1 MKSVNFWYQK
11 IEKMELEDFMKE
23 KHYKYV
29 YEGFKMNNHY
39 EESEIE
45 DWWPIGANSIIVQMR
60 DGTKLEY
67 HHMLKTLRQ
76 VPEYNGSEEEWR
88 REFSRRLSFEMYER
102 GFDQTY
108 LAEKSGISQ
117 VSISNYIKR
126 KTTPS
131 AYAVDRMAR
140 ALGCYMDDLLPPF
153 ELE

>member
-1 MKSVNFWYQK
+1 
-11 IEKMELEDFMKE
+11 MKE
-23 KHYKYV
+23 KHFDYV
-29 YEGFKMNNHY
+29 YKDFKKDHHY
-39 EESEIE
+39 SDDDIE
-45 DWWPIGANSIIVQMR
+45 DWWPIGANAIIAVLK

-67 HHMLKTLRQ
+67 HHMLRTIRK
-76 VPEYNGSEEEWR
+76 VPTYSGSEEEWR

-108 LAEKSGISQ
+108 LAEVSGISQ
-117 VSISNYIKR
+117 TNISRYIHR
-126 KTTPS
+126 KVTPS

>member
-1 MKSVNFWYQK
+1 
-11 IEKMELEDFMKE
+11 MKE
-23 KHYKYV
+23 KHYKHV
-29 YEGFKMNNHY
+29 YEGFKMNHHY
-39 EESEIE
+39 EESDIE
-45 DWWPIGANSIIVQMR
+45 DWWPIGANAIIVQMR

>member
-1 MKSVNFWYQK
+1 
-11 IEKMELEDFMKE
+11 MKE

-29 YEGFKMNNHY
+29 YEGFKMNHHY
-39 EESEIE
+39 KESEIE

-67 HHMLKTLRQ
+67 HHMLKTLRE

>member
-1 MKSVNFWYQK
+1 
-11 IEKMELEDFMKE
+11 MKE

-60 DGTKLEY
+60 DGTTLEY

>member
-1 MKSVNFWYQK
+1 
-11 IEKMELEDFMKE
+11 MKE
-23 KHYKYV
+23 KHFKYI
-29 YEGFKMNNHY
+29 YDDFKKDHHY
-39 EESEIE
+39 SDDDIV
-45 DWWPIGANSIIVQMR
+45 DWWPIGANAIIAVLK

-67 HHMLKTLRQ
+67 HHMLRTVRK
-76 VPEYNGSEEEWR
+76 VPTYNGSEEEWR

-108 LAEKSGISQ
+108 LAEASGISQ
-117 VSISNYIKR
+117 TAISKYLHR

>member
-1 MKSVNFWYQK
+1 
-11 IEKMELEDFMKE
+11 MKE
-23 KHYKYV
+23 KHFDYV
-29 YEGFKMNNHY
+29 YKDFKKDHHY
-39 EESEIE
+39 SDEDVE
-45 DWWPIGANSIIVQMR
+45 DWWPIGANAIIAVLK

-67 HHMLKTLRQ
+67 HHMLRTIRK
-76 VPEYNGSEEEWR
+76 VPTYTGSEEEWR

>member
-1 MKSVNFWYQK
+1 
-11 IEKMELEDFMKE
+11 MKE

-29 YEGFKMNNHY
+29 YEGFKMNHHY

-60 DGTKLEY
+60 DGTKVEY
-67 HHMLKTLRQ
+67 PHILKTLRQ

>member
-1 MKSVNFWYQK
+1 
-11 IEKMELEDFMKE
+11 MKE

-39 EESEIE
+39 EESDIE
-45 DWWPIGANSIIVQMR
+45 DWWPIGANAIIVQMR

>member
-1 MKSVNFWYQK
+1 
-11 IEKMELEDFMKE
+11 MKE

-29 YEGFKMNNHY
+29 YEGFKTNHHY
-39 EESEIE
+39 SDEDVE

-126 KTTPS
+126 
-131 AYAVDRMAR
+131 
-140 ALGCYMDDLLPPF
+140 
-153 ELE
+153 

>member
-1 MKSVNFWYQK
+1 
-11 IEKMELEDFMKE
+11 MKE
-23 KHYKYV
+23 KHFDYV
-29 YEGFKMNNHY
+29 YKDFKKDHHY
-39 EESEIE
+39 SDEDVE
-45 DWWPIGANSIIVQMR
+45 DWWPIGANAIIAVLK

-67 HHMLKTLRQ
+67 HHMLRTIRK
-76 VPEYNGSEEEWR
+76 VPTYTGSEEEWR

-108 LAEKSGISQ
+108 LAEASGISQ
-117 VSISNYIKR
+117 TNISRYIHR
-126 KTTPS
+126 KVTPS

>member
-1 MKSVNFWYQK
+1 
-11 IEKMELEDFMKE
+11 MKE
-23 KHYKYV
+23 KHFDYIYKD
-29 YEGFKMNNHY
+29 FKKDHHY
-39 EESEIE
+39 SDEDVE
-45 DWWPIGANSIIVQMR
+45 DWWPIGANAIIAVLK

-67 HHMLKTLRQ
+67 HHMLRTIRK
-76 VPEYNGSEEEWR
+76 VPTYTGSEEEWR

-108 LAEKSGISQ
+108 LAEASGISQ
-117 VSISNYIKR
+117 TNISRYIHR
-126 KTTPS
+126 KVTPS

>member
-1 MKSVNFWYQK
+1 
-11 IEKMELEDFMKE
+11 MKE
-23 KHYKYV
+23 KHFDYV
-29 YEGFKMNNHY
+29 YKDFKRDHHY
-39 EESEIE
+39 SDEDIE
-45 DWWPIGANSIIVQMR
+45 DWWPIGANAIIAVLK

-67 HHMLKTLRQ
+67 HHMLKTVRK
-76 VPEYNGSEEEWR
+76 VPTYTGSEEEWR

>member
-1 MKSVNFWYQK
+1 
-11 IEKMELEDFMKE
+11 MKE
-23 KHYKYV
+23 KHFDYV
-29 YEGFKMNNHY
+29 YEGFKKDHHY
-39 EESEIE
+39 SDDDIE
-45 DWWPIGANSIIVQMR
+45 DWWPIGANAIIAVLK

-67 HHMLKTLRQ
+67 HHMLRTIRK
-76 VPEYNGSEEEWR
+76 VPTYTGSEEEWR

-108 LAEKSGISQ
+108 LAEASGISQ
-117 VSISNYIKR
+117 TNISRYIHR
-126 KTTPS
+126 KVTPS

>member
-1 MKSVNFWYQK
+1 
-11 IEKMELEDFMKE
+11 MKE
-23 KHYKYV
+23 KHFDYV
-29 YEGFKMNNHY
+29 YEGFKKDHHY
-39 EESEIE
+39 SDDDIE
-45 DWWPIGANSIIVQMR
+45 DWWPIGANAIIAVLK

-67 HHMLKTLRQ
+67 HHMLRTIRK
-76 VPEYNGSEEEWR
+76 VPTYTGSEEEWR

>member
-1 MKSVNFWYQK
+1 
-11 IEKMELEDFMKE
+11 MKE

-29 YEGFKMNNHY
+29 YEGFKMNHHY
-39 EESEIE
+39 SDDDIV

>member
-1 MKSVNFWYQK
+1 
-11 IEKMELEDFMKE
+11 MKE
-23 KHYKYV
+23 KHFDYV
-29 YEGFKMNNHY
+29 YKDFKKDHHY
-39 EESEIE
+39 SDDDIV
-45 DWWPIGANSIIVQMR
+45 DWWPIGANAIIAVLK

-67 HHMLKTLRQ
+67 HHMLRTVRK
-76 VPEYNGSEEEWR
+76 VPTYNGSEEEWR

-108 LAEKSGISQ
+108 LAEASGISQ
-117 VSISNYIKR
+117 TAISKYLHR